1 MTRRI
6 IRNKK
11 KGILFWITG
20 LSGSGKT
27 SIAKKIKKKITYLY
41 GPTLELSG
49 DNLRK
54 IFKLNKFSKKARIKY
69 VMNYVHLAKL
79 ITDQK
84 INLIFSVIGMY
95 ENARKWNKKNIDNYV
110 EIYIKSDLSKIL
122 KLKKKTLY
130 LRNKKNIVGLDI
142 KPEFPRK
149 PDIVINNNF
158 TKTVDNLSKELLNKI
173 KKLNL

>member
-1 MTRRI
+1 
-6 IRNKK
+6 
-11 KGILFWITG
+11 
-20 LSGSGKT
+20 
-27 SIAKKIKKKITYLY
+27 
-41 GPTLELSG
+41 
-49 DNLRK
+49 
-54 IFKLNKFSKKARIKY
+54 
-69 VMNYVHLAKL
+69 MNYVHFAKL

-130 LRNKKNIVGLDI
+130 PRNKKNIVGLDI

-158 TKTVDNLSKELLNKI
+158 TESVDNLSKELLNKI
-173 KKLNL
+173 KKLN

>member
-1 MTRRI
+1 M
-6 IRNKK
+6 KK
-11 KGILFWITG
+11 LENGI
-20 LSGSGKT
+20 
-27 SIAKKIKKKITYLY
+27 
-41 GPTLELSG
+41 
-49 DNLRK
+49 
-54 IFKLNKFSKKARIKY
+54 
-69 VMNYVHLAKL
+69 
-79 ITDQK
+79 
-84 INLIFSVIGMY
+84 
-95 ENARKWNKKNIDNYV
+95 KKNIDNYV

-173 KKLNL
+173 KKLN

>member
-1 MTRRI
+1 MTRKI
-6 IRNKK
+6 IRNEN

-20 LSGSGKT
+20 LSGCGKT
-27 SIAKKIKKKITYLY
+27 SIAKKIKKKITHLY

-54 IFKLNKFSKKARIKY
+54 IFELDKFSKRARIKY
-69 VMNYVHLAKL
+69 VMNYVHFAKL

-84 INLIFSVIGMY
+84 INLIFNLIGMY
-95 ENARKWNKKNIDNYV
+95 EKARKWNKKNIDNYV

-173 KKLNL
+173 KKLN